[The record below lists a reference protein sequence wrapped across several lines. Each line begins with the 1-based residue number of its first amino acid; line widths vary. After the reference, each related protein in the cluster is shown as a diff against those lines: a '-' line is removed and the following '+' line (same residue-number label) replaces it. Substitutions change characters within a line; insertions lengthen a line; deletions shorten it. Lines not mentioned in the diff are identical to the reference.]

1 MPLVKVNDLLRHAT
15 ENHYGVAAVNVCN
28 YETIKWVAEAAGRE
42 RIPVIIQFYPG
53 FEKYIALKHVAA
65 IAKEFA
71 EKSEVPIGVHLD
83 HSAGYGIAVG
93 GVRDGFPSVMVD
105 GSALP
110 YEENVA
116 LTAAVVQAAGV
127 FNVDVEAELGHVG
140 SGANVDDIVNADHY
154 TNVEQ
159 AVEFVERTGCG
170 SLAVAVGN
178 AHGAYVQTPNLDFER
193 IAALRKALPIPLVL
207 HGCSDIPHEQLQES
221 VRLGMSKF
229 NIATE
234 YFRAC
239 YASVEKQVA
248 AGEAKG
254 NLFGL
259 MNAAAEDAIDVV
271 TESLASGDD
280 AAAKS
285 AVEMTRSMDQMERD
299 IENRCLRLLLQQ
311 QPVARDLRTIS
322 AAMKMVTDLQRIG
335 DQCAH
340 IAEISL
346 LLKEQKQTRTLADI
360 RTMSQK
366 AGVMVKRS
374 IFAYVNRDTEAAQAV
389 IALDD
394 EVDALFRTIK
404 GELVELIAGNRDEAD
419 QAIDLIIIAKYLE
432 RIADHAVNI
441 AQWAIFCVTGE
452 ILG

>member
-1 MPLVKVNDLLRHAT
+1 MLRKQISLLLALALAFALSACGGGQPSEGSEVSGWTRYAFQDASGAEVILDKRPERVAVLFSSFADIWLTAGGRVDITVGESVERGLVPDGTPLVDDGA
-15 ENHYGVAAVNVCN
+15 
-28 YETIKWVAEAAGRE
+28 
-42 RIPVIIQFYPG
+42 
-53 FEKYIALKHVAA
+53 
-65 IAKEFA
+65 
-71 EKSEVPIGVHLD
+71 
-83 HSAGYGIAVG
+83 G
-93 GVRDGFPSVMVD
+93 GVVVVD
-105 GSALP
+105 P
-110 YEENVA
+110 
-116 LTAAVVQAAGV
+116 
-127 FNVDVEAELGHVG
+127 
-140 SGANVDDIVNADHY
+140 
-154 TNVEQ
+154 
-159 AVEFVERTGCG
+159 
-170 SLAVAVGN
+170 
-178 AHGAYVQTPNLDFER
+178 
-193 IAALRKALPIPLVL
+193 
-207 HGCSDIPHEQLQES
+207 
-221 VRLGMSKF
+221 
-229 NIATE
+229 
-234 YFRAC
+234 
-239 YASVEKQVA
+239 
-248 AGEAKG
+248 
-254 NLFGL
+254 
-259 MNAAAEDAIDVV
+259 
-271 TESLASGDD
+271 GDD

-335 DQCAH
+335 DQCAN

-360 RTMSQK
+360 RTMRQK

>member
-1 MPLVKVNDLLRHAT
+1 MVTHLYGILGVILDRTFGNIIRMLRVIRLPKEERGHLSWTFVGTLAVILAYGLIMMFSASYSSGYT
-15 ENHYGVAAVNVCN
+15 NHGGNIYYFIKPQAIVAAVGFVVMLGVSLIN
-28 YETIKWVAEAAGRE
+28 YRALRYMFWTFYVITLALLVLALFMPSDNNGCYRWVYLPGGMSLQPSELAKFA
-42 RIPVIIQFYPG
+42 VILGTADI
-53 FEKYIALKHVAA
+53 
-65 IAKEFA
+65 
-71 EKSEVPIGVHLD
+71 LD
-83 HSAGYGIAVG
+83 HHQREIKSLFQCVFKPACLLIPILVLLKLEPHNSAMLLMAMIFATMLVCAGAG
-93 GVRDGFPSVMVD
+93 GVK
-105 GSALP
+105 LW
-110 YEENVA
+110 
-116 LTAAVVQAAGV
+116 
-127 FNVDVEAELGHVG
+127 
-140 SGANVDDIVNADHY
+140 
-154 TNVEQ
+154 
-159 AVEFVERTGCG
+159 
-170 SLAVAVGN
+170 AVAVPAGV
-178 AHGAYVQTPNLDFER
+178 AVLAYF
-193 IAALRKALPIPLVL
+193 IK
-207 HGCSDIPHEQLQES
+207 
-221 VRLGMSKF
+221 
-229 NIATE
+229 
-234 YFRAC
+234 
-239 YASVEKQVA
+239 
-248 AGEAKG
+248 
-254 NLFGL
+254 
-259 MNAAAEDAIDVV
+259 
-271 TESLASGDD
+271 SLASGDD

-335 DQCAH
+335 DQCAN

>member
-1 MPLVKVNDLLRHAT
+1 MRSRFDEQLKLLNRKMT
-15 ENHYGVAAVNVCN
+15 EMGGECESIIA
-28 YETIKWVAEAAGRE
+28 AAG
-42 RIPVIIQFYPG
+42 
-53 FEKYIALKHVAA
+53 
-65 IAKEFA
+65 
-71 EKSEVPIGVHLD
+71 
-83 HSAGYGIAVG
+83 
-93 GVRDGFPSVMVD
+93 
-105 GSALP
+105 
-110 YEENVA
+110 
-116 LTAAVVQAAGV
+116 
-127 FNVDVEAELGHVG
+127 
-140 SGANVDDIVNADHY
+140 
-154 TNVEQ
+154 
-159 AVEFVERTGCG
+159 
-170 SLAVAVGN
+170 
-178 AHGAYVQTPNLDFER
+178 
-193 IAALRKALPIPLVL
+193 KAL
-207 HGCSDIPHEQLQES
+207 LQGS
-221 VRLGMSKF
+221 
-229 NIATE
+229 
-234 YFRAC
+234 
-239 YASVEKQVA
+239 
-248 AGEAKG
+248 
-254 NLFGL
+254 
-259 MNAAAEDAIDVV
+259 AEDARRAQEQGHRIDQLEREI
-271 TESLASGDD
+271 ES
-280 AAAKS
+280 
-285 AVEMTRSMDQMERD
+285 
-299 IENRCLRLLLQQ
+299 ICLKLLLQQ

-335 DQCAH
+335 DQCAN

>member
-1 MPLVKVNDLLRHAT
+1 MRKTFDAELQEL
-15 ENHYGVAAVNVCN
+15 N
-28 YETIKWVAEAAGRE
+28 YEMIDMA
-42 RIPVIIQFYPG
+42 
-53 FEKYIALKHVAA
+53 
-65 IAKEFA
+65 
-71 EKSEVPIGVHLD
+71 
-83 HSAGYGIAVG
+83 
-93 GVRDGFPSVMVD
+93 
-105 GSALP
+105 
-110 YEENVA
+110 
-116 LTAAVVQAAGV
+116 
-127 FNVDVEAELGHVG
+127 
-140 SGANVDDIVNADHY
+140 
-154 TNVEQ
+154 
-159 AVEFVERTGCG
+159 
-170 SLAVAVGN
+170 
-178 AHGAYVQTPNLDFER
+178 
-193 IAALRKALPIPLVL
+193 
-207 HGCSDIPHEQLQES
+207 
-221 VRLGMSKF
+221 
-229 NIATE
+229 
-234 YFRAC
+234 
-239 YASVEKQVA
+239 
-248 AGEAKG
+248 
-254 NLFGL
+254 
-259 MNAAAEDAIDVV
+259 AAAEDAIDVV

-335 DQCAH
+335 DQCAN

-389 IALDD
+389 IAL
-394 EVDALFRTIK
+394 
-404 GELVELIAGNRDEAD
+404 VELIAGNRDEAD